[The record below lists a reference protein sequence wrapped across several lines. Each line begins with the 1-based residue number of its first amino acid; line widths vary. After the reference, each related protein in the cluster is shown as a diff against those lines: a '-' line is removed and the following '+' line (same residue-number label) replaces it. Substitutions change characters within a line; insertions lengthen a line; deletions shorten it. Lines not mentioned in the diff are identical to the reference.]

1 MLGFNHMR
9 ENKFRLGF
17 KDTLNPCCYCS
28 IEAETTIHYSQRC
41 HFYNAN
47 RATVMN
53 DLESTP
59 ISFSVVSENNLISLF
74 TYGDDKFEDI
84 NNRKTSKDLQRFD
97 KQRKQ
102 LLLSFLQ
109 FYCYCFC

>member
-28 IEAETTIHYSQRC
+28 IDAETTTHYSQRC

-53 DLESTP
+53 DLERTP

-74 TYGDDKFEDI
+74 TYGDGKFEDI
-84 NNRKTSKDLQRFD
+84 KNRKT
-97 KQRKQ
+97 
-102 LLLSFLQ
+102 LLSSIRFIKG
-109 FYCYCFC
+109 FTEVS